1 MSCAGV
7 GRDSDTEFG
16 PGSSLSAH
24 IRPSPWPRLTTVRR
38 PSDADQR
45 ARNGLGQRHRDRERR
60 DSARKQLFSFA
71 FLLTLHGIRRAGI
84 AYRLGAH
91 LMLHTWPLTWQS
103 KSMAQTVVILGA
115 GWAGLPIAH
124 KLLKYTAPKT
134 ALKVILITPNSN
146 FFWNVA
152 ATRGLI
158 PGEIPDE
165 QLFRPI
171 APGFDRYPAGAFELV
186 LGRAE
191 GIDESANTVK
201 IVTNAGEAQDISYT
215 QLVIATGSRISSGL
229 PLKPIGN
236 DQVTLDAWHAL
247 QRRVGDAKSVVVAGA
262 GPTGVEVA
270 GELAAKYGSAK
281 SITLVV
287 SGSKPLDGGSDGLS
301 PSLIATVDSDLQEL
315 GVRLVRNARVD
326 KDEADPN
333 DKERRILTLSD
344 GSALRTDCYLP
355 LHGVRVN
362 TSFVPPHLLDERG
375 NVKQDQSLRVT
386 GTRNVWALGDVG
398 DTDAKQLTVTDA
410 QVIHVAAALDA
421 TLTGSGPAATY
432 SPQGKTMLFLALGR
446 KFATGQI
453 GGWRLWRFLVAWVKG
468 RKLFVDTAEAY
479 VGGTR
484 LRHAAM

>member
-1 MSCAGV
+1 
-7 GRDSDTEFG
+7 
-16 PGSSLSAH
+16 
-24 IRPSPWPRLTTVRR
+24 
-38 PSDADQR
+38 
-45 ARNGLGQRHRDRERR
+45 
-60 DSARKQLFSFA
+60 
-71 FLLTLHGIRRAGI
+71 
-84 AYRLGAH
+84 
-91 LMLHTWPLTWQS
+91 MLHTWPLTWQS
-103 KSMAQTVVILGA
+103 QSMAQTVVILGA
-115 GWAGLPIAH
+115 GWAGLPLAH

-315 GVRLVRNARVD
+315 GVRLVRNARVN